1 MLLVLIDYIGFPK
14 MNMASKRAFL
24 PALALIFFGTLQVSA
39 QYIPE
44 VFGKNR
50 IQYRQFNW
58 QYLSSENFD
67 VYYYDA
73 RKTVA
78 QNSLEFLEA
87 EFDRITDLIGYP
99 PYFKTKVFL
108 YNSLADLRQSN
119 VGLNRTVYTSNG
131 ETEFIKPYVEVAN
144 VGTAQEFK
152 EELLFQISD
161 LMVNEMMFGGSL
173 KDIFQSSIL
182 MNLPDWFV
190 DGASL
195 YVSKGWSA
203 EMDDYIR
210 QLIKTRKPKKITRLT
225 GKEAALGGQSVWN
238 FIAEKYGKSSVG
250 NILNYTRI
258 TRNEEKSVL
267 ITLGVTFKQLMNE
280 WYKYYSEMESRVSE
294 SYVMPSDSL
303 NFTSHHNKT
312 TVFTTVKISPDGRYV
327 AFAENDR
334 GRYIVKV
341 RSLENGRERTI
352 ISGGS
357 KVLNQRIDYNLPLLS
372 WADPNTLGVIGLKYG
387 EYLFWLYDLSSRSKL
402 PRELDRFSN
411 IRSLNFSD
419 NGRLAIISADFEGRN
434 DLFLLSSR
442 RDRVRRLTN
451 DLYDD
456 LDPSFIPGSNRIVFS
471 SNRTSDTLRTRNTPD
486 FGSLSGTYNL
496 FVFDLDTT
504 KNLLKRITNTLS
516 KDFGPHASDDN
527 NFYYL
532 SDQRGIVNLFR
543 YNRES
548 GIYSQV
554 TNLASSIKDYD
565 ANFDANTLAY
575 VTTKDRKQDIFV
587 NRNFSF
593 SRQIF
598 TPATRRKE
606 LQQARVIRERRKQEE
621 NKNMSIK
628 DLLNA
633 RLKAAQP
640 ETDTLETRLPVLR
653 DTLTINLDTI
663 AAAER
668 DKLERKAGEVNTDN
682 YQFGEAEE
690 KAAEVR
696 TDNYKFEDEA
706 IKENQPSESFLS
718 RYMKAREKSRIAGP
732 FPYES
737 KFSADN
743 LVASLIIDPMRGMG
757 VLLETQMND
766 MLENYRFHGG
776 IMSTLDLRQGDV
788 FAEFEYLPSFM
799 DFTARFDRKAIRW
812 DPYPN
817 GKVFKYTLHKF
828 EVGASLPLTDRLRVS
843 LKPFGAVA
851 TSIDLGEQPFPL
863 NPPSAIATNRYY
875 AGAKTEIV
883 YDNSVSTGMNLM
895 EGTRGKIS
903 FMHYQ
908 GLTDQ
913 QHSFSRASIDLR
925 HYQKV
930 YREIVLAVRGF
941 AGTFFGPSP
950 KKFLLGGMNNWLF
963 NKTVLEGNTGE
974 GQPNPL
980 GVRGETQDILFVE
993 YATNLRGFDY
1003 ATLFGNS
1010 VMLFNAEFRV
1020 PLIRALTN
1028 GPIASNFFRN
1038 LQFTAFYDVGTS
1050 WSGTPPFTSETSVS
1064 YDVIKDGPFEAHIK
1078 NYINPWL
1085 YSYGVGAR
1093 TVVFSYYVKFDF
1105 AWPVENYEVGKP
1117 RAYLTLGFDF

>member
-1 MLLVLIDYIGFPK
+1 
-14 MNMASKRAFL
+14 MAFKSAFL
-24 PALALIFFGTLQVSA
+24 PAVALIFMSSLQVAA

-44 VFGKNR
+44 SFGKNR

-73 RKTVA
+73 RKAVA
-78 QNSLEFLEA
+78 QNAIEFLEA

-119 VGLNRTVYTSNG
+119 VGLNRNVFTANG

-203 EMDDYIR
+203 EMDDFIR
-210 QLIKTRKPKKITRLT
+210 QLITTRKPKKITRLS
-225 GKEAALGGQSVWN
+225 GREAGLAGQSVWN

-280 WYKYYSEMESRVSE
+280 WYQYYFDMQGKVAQ
-294 SYVMPSDSL
+294 SYVTPPDSAHV
-303 NFTSHHNKT
+303 TRQHNKT
-312 TVFTTVKISPDGRYV
+312 TIYTTVKVSPDGRYI

-341 RSLENGRERTI
+341 RSLESGRERII

-357 KVLNQRIDYNLPLLS
+357 KVLNQRIDYNLPLIS
-372 WADPNTLGVIGLKYG
+372 WADANTLGVIGLKYG
-387 EYLFWLYDLSSRSKL
+387 EYVFWLYDLSTRSKL

-434 DLFLLSSR
+434 DLFLLSAR

-451 DLYDD
+451 DLFDD

-471 SNRTSDTLRTRNTPD
+471 SNRTSDTLRTLSSPD
-486 FGSLSGTYNL
+486 FTELSSTYNL

-516 KDFGPHASDDN
+516 KDFGPLASDDN

-532 SDQRGIVNLFR
+532 SDQRGIVNLFK
-543 YNRES
+543 YNRS
-548 GIYSQV
+548 TGIYSQI
-554 TNLASSIKDYD
+554 TNFTASLKDFD
-565 ANFDANTLAY
+565 ANFDTNTLAY
-575 VTTKDRKQDIFV
+575 VTTRDRKQDIFV
-587 NRNFSF
+587 NRNFNY

-606 LQQARVIRERRKQEE
+606 LQQARVIRERRKQED

-633 RLKAAQP
+633 RLKEAQP
-640 ETDTLETRLPVLR
+640 ENDSLDTLPVLR
-653 DTLTINLDTI
+653 DTLTINIDPPETTQPDTVQTDGNEI
-663 AAAER
+663 
-668 DKLERKAGEVNTDN
+668 NTDN
-682 YQFGEAEE
+682 YQFEVPAQGEV
-690 KAAEVR
+690 EVR

-706 IKENQPSESFLS
+706 VKENQPSESFLS
-718 RYMKAREKSRIAGP
+718 RYMKAREKSRVTGP

-743 LVASLIIDPMRGMG
+743 LIASIVIDPMRGMG

-766 MLENYRFHGG
+766 MLENYRFNGG

-788 FAEFEYLPSFM
+788 FAEFEYLPYFM
-799 DFTARFDRKAIRW
+799 DFSARFDRKAIRW
-812 DPYPN
+812 DPYTN
-817 GKVFKYTLHKF
+817 DNVYKYTLHKF
-828 EVGASLPLTDRLRVS
+828 ELGASLPFTDRFRIS

-851 TSIDLGEQPFPL
+851 TSVDLGEQPFPM
-863 NPPSAIATNRYY
+863 NPPSALTTNRYY
-875 AGAKTEIV
+875 TGAKAELV
-883 YDNSVSTGMNLM
+883 YDNSISTGMNLM

-903 FMHYQ
+903 LTHHQ
-908 GLTDQ
+908 GLSDQ
-913 QHSFSRASIDLR
+913 QHSFSRASVDVR

-930 YREIVLAVRGF
+930 YREIVFAVRGF

-963 NKTVLEGNTGE
+963 NQTELGGNTGE

-980 GVRGETQDILFVE
+980 GIRGETQDILFVE

-1010 VMLFNAEFRV
+1010 VMLMNAELRV

-1050 WSGTPPFTSETSVS
+1050 WSGKPPFTSETSVS
-1064 YDVIKDGPFEAHIK
+1064 YNVIKDGPFEAQIK

-1085 YSYGVGAR
+1085 YSYGVGVR

-1105 AWPVENYEVGKP
+1105 AWPVEDYEVGEP

>member
-1 MLLVLIDYIGFPK
+1 
-14 MNMASKRAFL
+14 MAFRSAFL
-24 PALALIFFGTLQVSA
+24 PAVALLLLGSLQVNA
-39 QYIPE
+39 QYIQE
-44 VFGKNR
+44 TFGKNR

-58 QYLSSENFD
+58 QYLASENFD

-73 RKTVA
+73 RKAVA
-78 QNSLEFLEA
+78 QNAIEFLEA

-119 VGLNRTVYTSNG
+119 VGLNRTLFTANG

-144 VGTAQEFK
+144 VGTAEEFK

-195 YVSKGWSA
+195 YVAKGWSA
-203 EMDDYIR
+203 EMDDFIR
-210 QLIKTRKPKKITRLT
+210 QLMTTRKPKKITRLG
-225 GKEAALGGQSVWN
+225 GKEAGLAGQSVWN

-280 WYKYYSEMESRVSE
+280 WYQYYSDMQNRVAQK
-294 SYVMPSDSL
+294 YVVPPDSSHITL
-303 NFTSHHNKT
+303 HHNKT
-312 TVFTTVKISPDGRYV
+312 TVFTTVKVSPDGRYL

-341 RSLENGRERTI
+341 RSLESGRERTI
-352 ISGGS
+352 MSGGS
-357 KVLNQRIDYNLPLLS
+357 KVLNQRIDYNLPLLA
-372 WADPNTLGVIGLKYG
+372 WADANTLGVIGLKYG
-387 EYLFWLYDLSSRSKL
+387 QYVFWLYDLSSRSKL

-419 NGRLAIISADFEGRN
+419 NGRLAVISADFEGRN
-434 DLFLLSSR
+434 DLFLLSAR

-471 SNRTSDTLRTRNTPD
+471 SNRTSDTLRSATPVD
-486 FGSLSGTYNL
+486 FGKLPETFNL

-504 KNLLKRITNTLS
+504 ENRLARITNTID
-516 KDFGPHASDDN
+516 KDYSPFASDDN

-532 SDQRGIVNLFR
+532 SDQRGITNLFR
-543 YNRES
+543 YHRPT

-554 TNLASSIKDYD
+554 TNFSAGIKHYD
-565 ANFDANTLAY
+565 ANFHTNTLAY
-575 VTTKDRKQDIFV
+575 VTTRDRRQDIFV
-587 NRNFSF
+587 DRNFNF
-593 SRQIF
+593 RRQIF
-598 TPATRRKE
+598 TPPTRRKE
-606 LQQARVIRERRKQEE
+606 LQQVRVLRERRKEE
-621 NKNMSIK
+621 VGTRENLSIK

-633 RLKAAQP
+633 RLKQAQS
-640 ETDTLETRLPVLR
+640 ETDTVDTLPVLR
-653 DTLTINLDTI
+653 DTLTIEVLPADSLRGPT
-663 AAAER
+663 
-668 DKLERKAGEVNTDN
+668 EVNTDN
-682 YQFGEAEE
+682 YQFDVEEETPAEQPI
-690 KAAEVR
+690 AEVR
-696 TDNYKFEDEA
+696 TDNYEFEDEA
-706 IKENQPSESFLS
+706 VKENQPSESFLS
-718 RYMKAREKSRIAGP
+718 RYMKAREKSRVTGP

-743 LVASLIIDPMRGMG
+743 VVASIIVDPMRGMG

-766 MLENYRFHGG
+766 MLENYRFNGG

-788 FAEFEYLPSFM
+788 FAEFEYLPHFM
-799 DFTARFDRKAIRW
+799 DFSARFDRKAIRW
-812 DPYPN
+812 DPYTN
-817 GKVFKYTLHKF
+817 GNIYKYTLHRF
-828 EVGASLPLTDRLRVS
+828 EVGASLPFSDRLRVS
-843 LKPFGAVA
+843 FKPFGSVA
-851 TSIDLGEQPFPL
+851 TSVDMGEQPFPL
-863 NPPSAIATNRYY
+863 NPPSAVATNRYY
-875 AGAKTEIV
+875 AGATAEIV

-895 EGTRGKIS
+895 EGSRGKIS
-903 FMHYQ
+903 LTHHQ
-908 GLTDQ
+908 GLSDSRY
-913 QHSFSRASIDLR
+913 SFSRASIDLR

-930 YREIVLAVRGF
+930 YREIVFAVRGF
-941 AGTFFGPSP
+941 AGTYFGPSP

-963 NKTVLEGNTGE
+963 NQTELGGNTSE

-980 GVRGETQDILFVE
+980 GIRAETQDILFVE

-1010 VMLFNAEFRV
+1010 VMLLNAELRI

-1050 WSGTPPFTSETSVS
+1050 WSGKPPFTSETAVS
-1064 YDVIKDGPFEAHIK
+1064 YSLIKNGPFQARIK

-1085 YSYGVGAR
+1085 YSYGVGVR

-1105 AWPVENYEVGKP
+1105 AWPVEDYKVGEP
-1117 RAYLTLGFDF
+1117 RAFLTLGFDF

>member
-1 MLLVLIDYIGFPK
+1 MSLK
-14 MNMASKRAFL
+14 SRFL
-24 PALALIFFGTLQVSA
+24 PALALIFLASLEVSA
-39 QYIPE
+39 QYLPE

-50 IQYRQFNW
+50 IQYRQFKW

-73 RKTVA
+73 RKVVA
-78 QNSLEFLEA
+78 QNALEYLEA

-119 VGLNRTVYTSNG
+119 VGLNRTVYTVNG

-195 YVSKGWSA
+195 YVAKGWSA

-210 QLIKTRKPKKITRLT
+210 QHIRTKKPKKVSRLG
-225 GKEAALGGQSVWN
+225 GKEAALAGQSVWN

-267 ITLGVTFKQLMNE
+267 ITLGVTFKQLMAE
-280 WYKYYSEMESRVSE
+280 WYKYYSDMDARIAE
-294 SYVMPSDSL
+294 SYVLPSDSAH
-303 NFTSHHNKT
+303 FTGHHNKT
-312 TVFTTVKISPDGRYV
+312 TLYTTVKVSPDGRYI
-327 AFAENDR
+327 AYAENDR

-341 RSLENGRERTI
+341 RDLNSGREKTI

-357 KVLNQRIDYNLPLLS
+357 KVLNQRIDYSLPLLS
-372 WADPNTLGVIGLKYG
+372 WADQNTLGVVGLRYG
-387 EYLFWLYDLSSRSKL
+387 EYVFWLYDLSTRSKL

-411 IRSLNFSD
+411 IRSLNFSE
-419 NGRLAIISADFEGRN
+419 NGRLAVISADFEGRN

-456 LDPSFIPGSNRIVFS
+456 LDPDFIPGSNRIVFS
-471 SNRTSDTLRTRNTPD
+471 SNRTSDTLRSKVSPD
-486 FGSLSGTYNL
+486 FSQLSGTYNL

-504 KNLLKRITNTLS
+504 KNVLKRITNTLS
-516 KDFGPHASDDN
+516 KDFHPIASDDN

-532 SDQRGIVNLFR
+532 SDQRGIVNVFK
-543 YNRES
+543 YNRAT

-554 TNLASSIKDYD
+554 TNFSSSLKDYD
-565 ANFDANTLAY
+565 ANFDNNMLAY
-575 VTTKDRKQDIFV
+575 VATKHRKQDIFI
-587 NRNFSF
+587 NRNFNYN
-593 SRQIF
+593 RQIF

-633 RLKAAQP
+633 RLK
-640 ETDTLETRLPVLR
+640 ETQNEPDSVQSLPVLR
-653 DTLTINLDTI
+653 DTLTINIDQNVADTVQ
-663 AAAER
+663 
-668 DKLERKAGEVNTDN
+668 RKNGEVNTDN
-682 YQFGEAEE
+682 YQFDVPDKKEPT
-690 KAAEVR
+690 VR

-706 IKENQPSESFLS
+706 VKENQPSESFLS
-718 RYMKAREKSRIAGP
+718 RYMKAREKSRVTGP

-788 FAEFEYLPSFM
+788 FAEFEYLPYFM
-799 DFTARFDRKAIRW
+799 DFSARFDRKAIRW
-812 DPYPN
+812 DPYAN
-817 GKVFKYTLHKF
+817 DNVYKYTFHKL
-828 EVGASLPLTDRLRVS
+828 EVGASLPFTDRLRVS
-843 LKPFGAVA
+843 LNPFGAIA
-851 TSIDLGEQPFPL
+851 TSVDLGEQPFPL
-863 NPPSAIATNRYY
+863 NPPSALTTNRYY
-875 AGAKTEIV
+875 AGAKAEIV

-895 EGTRGKIS
+895 EGTRAKIS
-903 FMHYQ
+903 LTHYM
-908 GLTDQ
+908 GLNDQ
-913 QHSFSRASIDLR
+913 DLSFSRASIDLR

-930 YREIVLAVRGF
+930 YREIVFAVRGF

-950 KKFLLGGMNNWLF
+950 KKFMLGGMNNWLF
-963 NKTVLEGNTGE
+963 NQTELDGNDGE
-974 GQPNPL
+974 GQANPL
-980 GVRGETQDILFVE
+980 GMRAENQDILFVE

-1010 VMLFNAEFRV
+1010 VMLMNAEFRV

-1038 LQFTAFYDVGTS
+1038 LQFTAFYDIGTS
-1050 WSGTPPFTSETSVS
+1050 WSGKPPFTSETSVS
-1064 YDVIKDGPFEAHIK
+1064 YNVIEDGPFQAKIK

-1085 YSYGVGAR
+1085 YSYGLGVR

-1105 AWPVENYEVGKP
+1105 AWPVQNYKVGEP

>member
-1 MLLVLIDYIGFPK
+1 MLLVIIDYIRFPRTD
-14 MNMASKRAFL
+14 MTLRSAFL
-24 PALALIFFGTLQVSA
+24 PVLALIFFGSLDASA
-39 QYIPE
+39 QYAPE

-73 RKTVA
+73 RKVIA

-119 VGLNRTVYTSNG
+119 VGLNRTVFTVNG

-144 VGTAQEFK
+144 LGTAQEFK

-210 QLIKTRKPKKITRLT
+210 QLIKTRKPKKITRLM
-225 GKEAALGGQSVWN
+225 GKEAGLAGQSVWN

-258 TRNEEKSVL
+258 TRNEEKSVQ
-267 ITLGVTFKQLMNE
+267 ITLGVSFKQLMNE
-280 WYKYYSEMESRVSE
+280 WYQYYSEMETRVSQ
-294 SYVMPSDSL
+294 SYVIPADSVD
-303 NFTSHHNKT
+303 FTQKHNKT

-341 RSLENGRERTI
+341 RSLESGRERTI

-357 KVLNQRIDYNLPLLS
+357 KVLNQRIDYNLPLIS
-372 WADPNTLGVIGLKYG
+372 WADASTLGVIGLKYG
-387 EYLFWLYDLSSRSKL
+387 EYVFWLYDLSSRSKL

-456 LDPSFIPGSNRIVFS
+456 LDPSFIPRSNRIVFS
-471 SNRTSDTLRTRNTPD
+471 SNRPSDTLRTKSSPD
-486 FGSLSGTYNL
+486 FGQLPQTYNL

-516 KDFGPHASDDN
+516 KDYGPQASDDN

-532 SDQRGIVNLFR
+532 SDQRGIVNVFK
-543 YNRES
+543 YNRS
-548 GIYSQV
+548 TGIYTQV
-554 TNLASSIKDYD
+554 TNYTSSIKDFD
-565 ANFDANTLAY
+565 VNFSTNTLAF
-575 VTTKDRKQDIFV
+575 VATKKRRQNIFINKNFNF
-587 NRNFSF
+587 NR
-593 SRQIF
+593 QVF

-633 RLKAAQP
+633 RLKEAQP
-640 ETDTLETRLPVLR
+640 ESDTVDTDSVLKDTAPLNFDTLGINPS
-653 DTLTINLDTI
+653 DTAKIRADEI
-663 AAAER
+663 
-668 DKLERKAGEVNTDN
+668 NTDN
-682 YQFGEAEE
+682 YQFDAPE
-690 KAAEVR
+690 KKPEVVS
-696 TDNYKFEDEA
+696 TDNYQFEDEA
-706 IKENQPSESFLS
+706 VKQNQPSESFLS

-776 IMSTLDLRQGDV
+776 IMSTLDLKQGDV

-799 DFTARFDRKAIRW
+799 DFSARFDRKAIRW
-812 DPYPN
+812 EPYAN
-817 GKVFKYTLHKF
+817 SNVFKYTLHKF
-828 EVGASLPLTDRLRVS
+828 EIGASLPFTDRLRVS
-843 LKPFGAVA
+843 VKPFAAIA
-851 TSIDLGEQPFPL
+851 TSVDMGEQPFPL
-863 NPPSAIATNRYY
+863 NPPSAITTNRYY
-875 AGAKTEIV
+875 AGAKSEII

-903 FMHYQ
+903 FSHYQ
-908 GLTDQ
+908 GISDQ
-913 QHSFSRASIDLR
+913 QLSFSRASIDVR

-930 YREIVLAVRGF
+930 YREIVFAVRGF

-950 KKFLLGGMNNWLF
+950 KKFLLGGMENWLF
-963 NKTVLEGNTGE
+963 NKTVLEGRTSE

-980 GVRGETQDILFVE
+980 GVRTETQDILFVE

-1003 ATLFGNS
+1003 ATIFGNS
-1010 VMLFNAEFRV
+1010 AMLMNAELRV

-1038 LQFTAFYDVGTS
+1038 LQFTAFYDIGTS
-1050 WSGTPPFTSETSVS
+1050 WSGKPPFTSKTSVS
-1064 YDVIKDGPFEAHIK
+1064 YNLIKNGPFEAQIK
-1078 NYINPWL
+1078 NYLNPWL
-1085 YSYGVGAR
+1085 YSYGLGAR

>member
-1 MLLVLIDYIGFPK
+1 
-14 MNMASKRAFL
+14 MNMSLKSRFL
-24 PALALIFFGTLQVSA
+24 PALALIFLASLEVSA
-39 QYIPE
+39 QYLPE

-50 IQYRQFNW
+50 IQYRQFKW

-73 RKTVA
+73 RKVVA
-78 QNSLEFLEA
+78 QNALEYLEA

-119 VGLNRTVYTSNG
+119 VGLNRTVYTVNG

-195 YVSKGWSA
+195 YVAKGWSA

-210 QLIKTRKPKKITRLT
+210 QHMRTKKPKKISRL
-225 GKEAALGGQSVWN
+225 GGREAALAGQSVWN

-267 ITLGVTFKQLMNE
+267 ITLGVTFKQLMAE
-280 WYKYYSEMESRVSE
+280 WYKYYSEMDARIAE
-294 SYVMPSDSL
+294 SYVLPSDSTH
-303 NFTSHHNKT
+303 FTGHHNKT
-312 TVFTTVKISPDGRYV
+312 TLYTTVKISQDGRYI
-327 AFAENDR
+327 AYAENDR

-341 RSLENGRERTI
+341 RDLNSGREKTI

-357 KVLNQRIDYNLPLLS
+357 KVLNQRIDYSLPLLS
-372 WADPNTLGVIGLKYG
+372 WADQNTLGVIGLRYG
-387 EYLFWLYDLSSRSKL
+387 EYVFWLYDLSTRSKL

-411 IRSLNFSD
+411 VRSLNFSE
-419 NGRLAIISADFEGRN
+419 NGRLAVISADFEGRN

-456 LDPSFIPGSNRIVFS
+456 LDPDFIPGSNRIVFS
-471 SNRTSDTLRTRNTPD
+471 SNRTSDTLRSKITPD
-486 FGSLSGTYNL
+486 FSQLSGTYNL

-504 KNLLKRITNTLS
+504 KNVLKRITNTLS
-516 KDFGPHASDDN
+516 KDFHPIASDDN

-532 SDQRGIVNLFR
+532 SDQRGIVNVFK
-543 YNRES
+543 YNRAT

-554 TNLASSIKDYD
+554 TNFSSSLKDYD
-565 ANFDANTLAY
+565 ANFDNNMLAY
-575 VTTKDRKQDIFV
+575 VATKHRKQDIFI
-587 NRNFSF
+587 NRNFNY

-633 RLKAAQP
+633 RLK
-640 ETDTLETRLPVLR
+640 ETQKEPDSVQRLPVLR
-653 DTLTINLDTI
+653 DTLTIKIDQNAADTVQ
-663 AAAER
+663 
-668 DKLERKAGEVNTDN
+668 RKKGEVNTDN
-682 YQFGEAEE
+682 YQFDVPDRKEPT
-690 KAAEVR
+690 VR

-706 IKENQPSESFLS
+706 VKENQPSESFLS
-718 RYMKAREKSRIAGP
+718 RYMKAREKSRVAGP

-788 FAEFEYLPSFM
+788 FAEFEYLPYFM
-799 DFTARFDRKAIRW
+799 DFSARFDRKAIRW
-812 DPYPN
+812 DPYAN
-817 GKVFKYTLHKF
+817 DNVYKYTFHKL
-828 EVGASLPLTDRLRVS
+828 EVGASLPFTDRLRVS
-843 LKPFGAVA
+843 LNPFGAIA
-851 TSIDLGEQPFPL
+851 TSVDLGEQPFPL
-863 NPPSAIATNRYY
+863 NPPSALTTNRYY
-875 AGAKTEIV
+875 AGAKAEIV
-883 YDNSVSTGMNLM
+883 YDNSVTTGMNLM

-903 FMHYQ
+903 LTHYM

-913 QHSFSRASIDLR
+913 DLSFSRASIDLR

-930 YREIVLAVRGF
+930 YREIVFAVRGF

-950 KKFLLGGMNNWLF
+950 KKFMLGGMNNWLF
-963 NKTVLEGNTGE
+963 NQTELDGNDGE
-974 GQPNPL
+974 GQANPL
-980 GVRGETQDILFVE
+980 GMRAENQDILFVE

-1010 VMLFNAEFRV
+1010 VMLMNAEFRV

-1038 LQFTAFYDVGTS
+1038 LQFTAFYDIGTS
-1050 WSGTPPFTSETSVS
+1050 WSGKPPFTSETSVS
-1064 YDVIKDGPFEAHIK
+1064 YNVIEDGPFQAKIK

-1085 YSYGVGAR
+1085 YSYGLGVR

-1105 AWPVENYEVGKP
+1105 AWPVQNYKVGEP

>member
-1 MLLVLIDYIGFPK
+1 
-14 MNMASKRAFL
+14 MASKRAIL
-24 PALALIFFGTLQVSA
+24 PALTLVFLAILPGQA
-39 QYIPE
+39 QYTPE

-73 RKTVA
+73 RKAVA
-78 QNSLEFLEA
+78 QNALEFLEA

-108 YNSLADLRQSN
+108 YNSLGDLRQSN
-119 VGLNRTVYTSNG
+119 VGLNRTVYNANG

-144 VGTAQEFK
+144 EGTAQEFK
-152 EELLFQISD
+152 EELLYQISD

-195 YVSKGWSA
+195 YVAKGWSA
-203 EMDDYIR
+203 EMDDFIR
-210 QLIKTRKPKKITRLT
+210 QLMKTRKPKKITRLS
-225 GKEAALGGQSVWN
+225 GREAALAGQSVWN

-280 WYKYYSEMESRVSE
+280 WHRYYSDMANRVSE
-294 SYVMPSDSL
+294 SYVTPSDSL
-303 NFTSHHNKT
+303 NFTTHHNKT
-312 TVFTTVKISPDGRYV
+312 TVFTTVKVSPDGRYL

-341 RSLENGRERTI
+341 RSVENGRERTI

-357 KVLNQRIDYNLPLLS
+357 KVIGQRIDYNLPLIS
-372 WADPNTLGVIGLKYG
+372 WADANTLGVIGLKYG
-387 EYLFWLYDLSSRSKL
+387 EYVFWLYDLSSRSKL

-411 IRSLNFSD
+411 VRSLNFSD
-419 NGRLAIISADFEGRN
+419 NGRLAVISADFEGRN

-471 SNRTSDTLRTRNTPD
+471 SNRTSDTLRARTVPE
-486 FGSLSGTYNL
+486 FGQLSGTYNL

-504 KNLLKRITNTLS
+504 RNLLKRITNTLS
-516 KDFGPHASDDN
+516 KDIMPHALDDN

-543 YNRES
+543 YNRQT

-554 TNLASSIKDYD
+554 TNFSSSIKDYD
-565 ANFDANTLAY
+565 PNFNANILAY
-575 VTTKDRKQDIFV
+575 VLNKERKQDIFV
-587 NRNFSF
+587 NRNFDF
-593 SRQIF
+593 NRQIF

-606 LQQARVIRERRKQEE
+606 LQQARVIREKRRQEE

-633 RLKAAQP
+633 RLREAEPAKDSLV
-640 ETDTLETRLPVLR
+640 TLPVLR
-653 DTLTINLDTI
+653 DTLTIQVDSV
-663 AAAER
+663 ASPPA
-668 DKLERKAGEVNTDN
+668 DSVQRKEGIVNTDN
-682 YQFGEAEE
+682 YEFDAPEV
-690 KAAEVR
+690 KADEVR

-706 IKENQPSESFLS
+706 VRQNQPSESFLS
-718 RYMKAREKSRIAGP
+718 RYMKAREKSRITGP

-799 DFTARFDRKAIRW
+799 DFSARFDRKAIRW
-812 DPYPN
+812 EPYSN
-817 GKVFKYTLHKF
+817 SKVFKYTLHKL
-828 EVGASLPLTDRLRVS
+828 EVGASLPFTDRFRVAV
-843 LKPFGAVA
+843 KPFGAIA
-851 TSIDLGEQPFPL
+851 TSIDLGEQPFPV
-863 NPPSAIATNRYY
+863 NPPSAQATNRYY
-875 AGAKTEIV
+875 AGASTEIV

-908 GLTDQ
+908 GLSDQ

-963 NKTVLEGNTGE
+963 NKTVLEGNTSE

-980 GVRGETQDILFVE
+980 GIRGETQDILFVE

-1003 ATLFGNS
+1003 AQLFGNS

-1050 WSGTPPFTSETSVS
+1050 WSGKPPFSSETSVS
-1064 YDVIKDGPFEAHIK
+1064 YNVIKDGPFEAHIK

-1085 YSYGVGAR
+1085 YSYGVGVR

-1105 AWPVENYEVGKP
+1105 AWPVENYEVGEP

>member
-1 MLLVLIDYIGFPK
+1 
-14 MNMASKRAFL
+14 MALKSAFL
-24 PALALIFFGTLQVSA
+24 PAVALIFLGSLQVNA
-39 QYIPE
+39 QYLPE

-73 RKTVA
+73 RKAVA
-78 QNSLEFLEA
+78 QNAIEFLEA

-119 VGLNRTVYTSNG
+119 VGLNRTVFTANG

-190 DGASL
+190 DGAAL

-203 EMDDYIR
+203 EMDDFIR
-210 QLIKTRKPKKITRLT
+210 QLIKTRKPKKITRLS
-225 GKEAALGGQSVWN
+225 GKEAALAGQSVWN

-258 TRNEEKSVL
+258 TRNEEKSVN
-267 ITLGVTFKQLMNE
+267 ITLGVTFRQLMNE
-280 WYKYYSEMESRVSE
+280 WQKYYSDMETRVGQ
-294 SYVMPSDSL
+294 SYVTPADSAHL
-303 NFTSHHNKT
+303 TRHHNKT
-312 TVFTTVKISPDGRYV
+312 TIYTTVKISPDGRYL

-372 WADPNTLGVIGLKYG
+372 WADANTLGVVGLKYG
-387 EYLFWLYDLSSRSKL
+387 EYVFWLYDLSSRSKL

-419 NGRLAIISADFEGRN
+419 NGRLAVISADFEGRN

-456 LDPSFIPGSNRIVFS
+456 LDPSFVPGSNRIVFS
-471 SNRTSDTLRTRNTPD
+471 SNRTSDTLRTTTTPD
-486 FGSLSGTYNL
+486 FTELGNTYNL

-516 KDFGPHASDDN
+516 KDYSPLALDDN

-532 SDQRGIVNLFR
+532 SDQRGIVNLFK
-543 YNRES
+543 YNRAT

-554 TNLASSIKDYD
+554 TNFAASIKDYD
-565 ANFDANTLAY
+565 ANFENNTLAY
-575 VTTKDRKQDIFV
+575 VTTKNRRQDIFV
-587 NRNFSF
+587 HRNFNYN
-593 SRQIF
+593 RQIF

-633 RLKAAQP
+633 RLKEAQP
-640 ETDTLETRLPVLR
+640 PADSVNELPVVP
-653 DTLTINLDTI
+653 DTLTINVNGRVSADSLQKDS
-663 AAAER
+663 
-668 DKLERKAGEVNTDN
+668 DVVNTDN
-682 YQFGEAEE
+682 YQFDAPEL
-690 KAAEVR
+690 EVR

-706 IKENQPSESFLS
+706 VKENQPSESFLS
-718 RYMKAREKSRIAGP
+718 RYMKAREKSRVAGP

-743 LVASLIIDPMRGMG
+743 LVASIIIDPMRGMG

-766 MLENYRFHGG
+766 MLENYRFNGG

-788 FAEFEYLPSFM
+788 FAEFEYLPYFM

-812 DPYPN
+812 DPYTN
-817 GKVFKYTLHKF
+817 GNVYKYTLHKF
-828 EVGASLPLTDRLRVS
+828 EVGASLPFTDRLRVS
-843 LKPFGAVA
+843 LKPFAAVA
-851 TSIDLGEQPFPL
+851 TSVDLGEQPFPL
-863 NPPSAIATNRYY
+863 NPPAALTTNRYY

-908 GLTDQ
+908 GLSDQ

-930 YREIVLAVRGF
+930 YREIVFAVRGF

-963 NKTVLEGNTGE
+963 NQTERTGNTGE
-974 GQPNPL
+974 GEPNPL
-980 GVRGETQDILFVE
+980 GIRGETQDILFVE

-1010 VMLFNAEFRV
+1010 VMLMNAELRV

-1050 WSGTPPFTSETSVS
+1050 WSGPPPFTSETSVS
-1064 YDVIKDGPFEAHIK
+1064 YNVVKNGPFEAQIK

-1105 AWPVENYEVGKP
+1105 AWPVENYEVGEP

>member
-1 MLLVLIDYIGFPK
+1 
-14 MNMASKRAFL
+14 MAFKSAFL
-24 PALALIFFGTLQVSA
+24 PAVALIFLGSLQASA
-39 QYIPE
+39 QYLPE
-44 VFGKNR
+44 TFGKNR

-73 RKTVA
+73 RKAVA
-78 QNSLEFLEA
+78 QHAIEFLEA

-119 VGLNRTVYTSNG
+119 VGLNRNVFTANG

-203 EMDDYIR
+203 EMDDFIR
-210 QLIKTRKPKKITRLT
+210 QLMKTRKPKKITRLS
-225 GKEAALGGQSVWN
+225 GREAALAGQSVWN
-238 FIAEKYGKSSVG
+238 FIAEKYGRSSVG

-267 ITLGVTFKQLMNE
+267 ITLGVTFRQLMNE
-280 WYKYYSEMESRVSE
+280 WLAYYSGMAERVDQT
-294 SYVMPSDSL
+294 YVTPSDSANL
-303 NFTSHHNKT
+303 TPHHNKT
-312 TVFTTVKISPDGRYV
+312 TVYTTLKISPDGRYL

-341 RSLENGRERTI
+341 RSLDNGRERTI

-357 KVLNQRIDYNLPLLS
+357 KVIGQRIDYNLPLLS
-372 WADPNTLGVIGLKYG
+372 WADANTLGVIGLKYG
-387 EYLFWLYDLSSRSKL
+387 EYVFWLYDLSTRSKL

-411 IRSLNFSD
+411 VRSLNFSD
-419 NGRLAIISADFEGRN
+419 NGRLAVISADFEGRS
-434 DLFLLSSR
+434 DIFLLSTR

-451 DLYDD
+451 DLFDD
-456 LDPSFIPGSNRIVFS
+456 LDPSFVPGSNRIVFS
-471 SNRTSDTLRTRNTPD
+471 SNRTSDTLRMQSSPD
-486 FGSLSGTYNL
+486 FSELSGTYNL

-504 KNLLKRITNTLS
+504 KNLLQRITNTLS
-516 KDFGPHASDDN
+516 KDYGAQASDNN

-532 SDQRGIVNLFR
+532 SDQRGIVNLFK
-543 YNRES
+543 YNRAT

-554 TNLASSIKDYD
+554 TNFAASIKDYD
-565 ANFDANTLAY
+565 ANFENNTLAY
-575 VTTKDRKQDIFV
+575 VTTKKRRQEIFV
-587 NRNFSF
+587 NRNFNF
-593 SRQIF
+593 NRQIF

-633 RLKAAQP
+633 RLKQAQP
-640 ETDTLETRLPVLR
+640 ER
-653 DTLTINLDTI
+653 DTLAMNVLPVIPDTLDLRVEDQHSPADSTRTPD
-663 AAAER
+663 EPN
-668 DKLERKAGEVNTDN
+668 EVNTDN
-682 YQFGEAEE
+682 YEFDVPAQDGV
-690 KAAEVR
+690 EVS
-696 TDNYKFEDEA
+696 TDNYRFEDEA
-706 IKENQPSESFLS
+706 VKENQPSESFLS
-718 RYMKAREKSRIAGP
+718 RYMKAREKSRVTGP

-743 LVASLIIDPMRGMG
+743 LVASIIIDPMRGMG

-766 MLENYRFHGG
+766 MLENYRFNGG

-788 FAEFEYLPSFM
+788 FAEFEYLPYFM
-799 DFTARFDRKAIRW
+799 DFSARFDRKAIRW
-812 DPYPN
+812 DPYTN
-817 GKVFKYTLHKF
+817 DNVYKYTLHKL
-828 EVGASLPLTDRLRVS
+828 EIGASLPFTDRLRVS

-851 TSIDLGEQPFPL
+851 TSVDLGEQPFPL
-863 NPPSAIATNRYY
+863 NPPSALTTNRYY

-895 EGTRGKIS
+895 EGTRGKMS

-908 GLTDQ
+908 GLSDQ

-930 YREIVLAVRGF
+930 YREIVFAVRGF

-963 NKTVLEGNTGE
+963 NQTELDGNTGE

-980 GVRGETQDILFVE
+980 GIRGETQDILFVE

-1010 VMLFNAEFRV
+1010 VMLLNAELRV

-1050 WSGTPPFTSETSVS
+1050 WSGPPPFTSETSVS
-1064 YDVIKDGPFEAHIK
+1064 YNIIKDGPFQAQIK

-1105 AWPVENYEVGKP
+1105 AWPVEDYEVGEP

>member
-1 MLLVLIDYIGFPK
+1 MLFVVFDYIGFPK
-14 MNMASKRAFL
+14 MNMAFKSVFL
-24 PALALIFFGTLQVSA
+24 PTLALIFLGSLTASA
-39 QYIPE
+39 QYLPE
-44 VFGKNR
+44 TFGKNR
-50 IQYRQFNW
+50 IQYRQFKW

-73 RKTVA
+73 RKAVA

-119 VGLNRTVYTSNG
+119 VGLNRTVYAANG

-210 QLIKTRKPKKITRLT
+210 QLMKTRKPKKITRLS
-225 GKEAALGGQSVWN
+225 GREAALAGQSVWN

-280 WYKYYSEMESRVSE
+280 WYKYYTEMDTRVAE
-294 SYVMPSDSL
+294 SYILPPDSAH
-303 NFTSHHNKT
+303 FTSHHNKT
-312 TVFTTVKISPDGRYV
+312 TLYTTVRVSPDGRYV

-341 RSLENGRERTI
+341 RALNSGRERTI

-357 KVLNQRIDYNLPLLS
+357 KVLNQRIDYNLPLIS

-387 EYLFWLYDLSSRSKL
+387 EYVFWLYDLSSRSKL

-419 NGRLAIISADFEGRN
+419 NGRLAVISADFEGRN

-456 LDPSFIPGSNRIVFS
+456 LDPGFVPGSNRIVFS
-471 SNRTSDTLRTRNTPD
+471 SNRTSDTLRAKASPD
-486 FGSLSGTYNL
+486 FTQLAGTYNL

-504 KNLLKRITNTLS
+504 KNLLKRITNTVS
-516 KDFGPHASDDN
+516 KDIRPMAADDD

-543 YNRES
+543 YNRTT

-554 TNLASSIKDYD
+554 TNFASSIKDYD
-565 ANFDANTLAY
+565 ANFDNSTLAY

-587 NRNFSF
+587 NRNFNF
-593 SRQIF
+593 NRQIF

-633 RLKAAQP
+633 RLKETQP
-640 ETDTLETRLPVLR
+640 SGDSLETLPVVP
-653 DTLTINLDTI
+653 DTLTITVNPVAENPADTTQRS
-663 AAAER
+663 ENV
-668 DKLERKAGEVNTDN
+668 VNTDN
-682 YQFGEAEE
+682 YQFDVPE
-690 KAAEVR
+690 KKEPEVR
-696 TDNYKFEDEA
+696 TDNYRFEDDA
-706 IKENQPSESFLS
+706 VKENQPSESFLS
-718 RYMKAREKSRIAGP
+718 RYMKAREKSRITGP

-737 KFSADN
+737 KFTADN

-766 MLENYRFHGG
+766 MLESYRFNGG

-788 FAEFEYLPSFM
+788 FAEFEYLPYFM
-799 DFTARFDRKAIRW
+799 DFSARFDRKAIRW
-812 DPYPN
+812 DPYSN
-817 GKVFKYTLHKF
+817 DNVYKYTLHKL
-828 EVGASLPLTDRLRVS
+828 ELGASLPFTDRLRVS
-843 LKPFGAVA
+843 LKPFGAIA
-851 TSIDLGEQPFPL
+851 TSVDLGEQPFPL
-863 NPPSAIATNRYY
+863 NPPSALTTNRYY

-903 FMHYQ
+903 LMHYQ
-908 GLTDQ
+908 GLSDQ
-913 QHSFSRASIDLR
+913 QLSFSRASIDLR

-930 YREIVLAVRGF
+930 YREIVFAVRGF

-963 NKTVLEGNTGE
+963 NQTELDGSDGE
-974 GQPNPL
+974 GYANPL
-980 GVRGETQDILFVE
+980 GIRGETQDILFVE

-1003 ATLFGNS
+1003 GTLFGNS
-1010 VMLFNAEFRV
+1010 VMLMNAEFRV

-1038 LQFTAFYDVGTS
+1038 LQFTAFYDIGTS
-1050 WSGTPPFTSETSVS
+1050 WSGPPPFTSETSVS
-1064 YDVIKDGPFEAHIK
+1064 YNVIEDGPFRAQIK

-1085 YSYGVGAR
+1085 YSYGLGVR

-1105 AWPVENYEVGKP
+1105 AWPVQNYEVGEP

>member
-1 MLLVLIDYIGFPK
+1 MLLGLIDYIEFPK
-14 MNMASKRAFL
+14 VTMALKSAIL
-24 PALALIFFGTLQVSA
+24 PVLALIFIGFIDASA
-39 QYIPE
+39 QIPE

-73 RKTVA
+73 RKNVA
-78 QNSLEFLEA
+78 QNSLEFLEG

-119 VGLNRTVYTSNG
+119 VGLNRNVFTANG
-131 ETEFIKPYVEVAN
+131 ETEFVKPYVEVAN
-144 VGTAQEFK
+144 VGTAQELK

-210 QLIKTRKPKKITRLT
+210 QLIKTRKPKKITKLSGR
-225 GKEAALGGQSVWN
+225 EAALAGQSVWN

-267 ITLGVTFKQLMNE
+267 ITLGVSFRQLMNE
-280 WYKYYSEMESRVSE
+280 WYRYYSEMESRVSQ
-294 SYVMPSDSL
+294 SYIVPPDSTF
-303 NFTSHHNKT
+303 FTHQHNKT
-312 TVFTTVKISPDGRYV
+312 TVFTTVKISPDGKYM

-341 RSLENGRERTI
+341 RSLANGRDKTI

-357 KVLNQRIDYNLPLLS
+357 KVINQRIDYNLPLLS
-372 WADPNTLGVIGLKYG
+372 WADANTLGVVGLKYG
-387 EYLFWLYDLSSRSKL
+387 EYVFWLYDLSTRSKL

-419 NGRLAIISADFEGRN
+419 NGRLAVLSADFEGRN
-434 DLFLLSSR
+434 DLFLISSR

-456 LDPSFIPGSNRIVFS
+456 LDPSFIPGTNRVVFS
-471 SNRTSDTLRTRNTPD
+471 SNRTSDTLRAKSSPD
-486 FGSLSGTYNL
+486 FSQLSETYNL

-504 KNLLKRITNTLS
+504 KNLLKRVTNTLS
-516 KDFGPHASDDN
+516 KDFAPQAADEN

-532 SDQRGIVNLFR
+532 SDQRGIVNIFR
-543 YNRES
+543 YNRPT

-554 TNLASSIKDYD
+554 TNYTSSIKDFD
-565 ANFDANTLAY
+565 VNFTTNTLAF
-575 VTTKDRKQDIFV
+575 VTTKDRKQDIFINKNFNF
-587 NRNFSF
+587 NR
-593 SRQIF
+593 QVF

-628 DLLNA
+628 DLLNS
-633 RLKAAQP
+633 RLKENQP
-640 ETDTLETRLPVLR
+640 EKDSIVSQNTLDITPDTASDSLKR
-653 DTLTINLDTI
+653 IN
-663 AAAER
+663 
-668 DKLERKAGEVNTDN
+668 GEVNTDN
-682 YQFGEAEE
+682 YQFDAPVKEP
-690 KAAEVR
+690 AAVS
-696 TDNYKFEDEA
+696 TDNYQFEDEA
-706 IKENQPSESFLS
+706 VKQNQPSESFLT
-718 RYMKAREKSRIAGP
+718 RYMKAREKSRITGP

-737 KFSADN
+737 KFLKDN
-743 LVASLIIDPMRGMG
+743 LVASLLVDPLRGMG
-757 VLLETQMND
+757 VLLEAQMND

-776 IMSTLDLRQGDV
+776 IMSTLDLKQGDF

-799 DFTARFDRKAIRW
+799 DFIARFDRKAIRW
-812 DPYPN
+812 DPQNAY
-817 GKVFKYTLHKF
+817 KYTLHRF
-828 EVGASLPLTDRLRVS
+828 EVGASIPFTDRLRVS
-843 LKPFGAVA
+843 LKPFGLVA
-851 TSIDLGEQPFPL
+851 TSVDLGEQPFPV
-863 NPPSAIATNRYY
+863 NPPSAISTNRFY
-875 AGAKTEIV
+875 AGAKSEIV
-883 YDNSVSTGMNLM
+883 YDNSVTTGMNLM
-895 EGTRGKIS
+895 EGTRAKIS
-903 FMHYQ
+903 LTHHQ
-908 GLTDQ
+908 GISNQ
-913 QHSFSRASIDLR
+913 QLSFSRASIDVR

-930 YREIVLAVRGF
+930 YREIVFAVRGF
-941 AGTFFGPSP
+941 AGTFFGPAP
-950 KKFLLGGMNNWLF
+950 KKFLLGGMDNWLF
-963 NKTVLEGNTGE
+963 NKTILEGNTSE

-980 GVRGETQDILFVE
+980 GVQAETQDILFVE

-1010 VMLFNAEFRV
+1010 AMLFNAELRV

-1038 LQFTAFYDVGTS
+1038 LQFTAFYDIGTS
-1050 WSGTPPFTSETSVS
+1050 WSGKPPFTSETSVS
-1064 YDVIKDGPFEAHIK
+1064 YNVIRNGPFEAKIK
-1078 NYINPWL
+1078 NYLNPWL
-1085 YSYGVGAR
+1085 YSYGLGAR
-1093 TVVFSYYVKFDF
+1093 TVVFSYYVKFDL
-1105 AWPVENYEVGKP
+1105 AWPVENYSVGKP
-1117 RAYLTLGFDF
+1117 RAFLTLGFDF

>member
-1 MLLVLIDYIGFPK
+1 MLVVLIDYIGFPK
-14 MNMASKRAFL
+14 MNMAFKSAFL
-24 PALALIFFGTLQVSA
+24 PALAMIFLGLIEARA
-39 QYIPE
+39 QYQYMPE
-44 VFGKNR
+44 TFGKNR

-73 RKTVA
+73 RKAVA
-78 QNSLEFLEA
+78 QNALEFLEA

-119 VGLNRTVYTSNG
+119 VGLNRTVFTANG

-152 EELLFQISD
+152 EELLYQISD

-195 YVSKGWSA
+195 YVAKGWSA

-210 QLIKTRKPKKITRLT
+210 QLMKTRKPKKITRL
-225 GKEAALGGQSVWN
+225 GGREAALAGQSVWN

-280 WYKYYSEMESRVSE
+280 WYKYYSDMENRVAQA
-294 SYVMPSDSL
+294 YVMPPDSAH
-303 NFTSHHNKT
+303 FTSHHNKT
-312 TVFTTVKISPDGRYV
+312 TVFTTVRVSPDGRYI

-341 RSLENGRERTI
+341 RSLETGREKTI
-352 ISGGS
+352 LSGGS
-357 KVLNQRIDYNLPLLS
+357 KVLNQRIDYNLPLLA
-372 WADPNTLGVIGLKYG
+372 WADGNTLGVIGLKYG
-387 EYLFWLYDLSSRSKL
+387 EYVFWLYDLSSRSKL

-411 IRSLNFSD
+411 IRSLSFSD
-419 NGRLAIISADFEGRN
+419 NGRLAVISADFEGRN

-471 SNRTSDTLRTRNTPD
+471 SNRTSDSLRALSSPD
-486 FGSLSGTYNL
+486 FSQLTGTYNL

-504 KNLLKRITNTLS
+504 KNMLTRITNTLS
-516 KDFGPHASDDN
+516 KDYRPLASDDN

-532 SDQRGIVNLFR
+532 SDQRGIVNVFR
-543 YNRES
+543 YDRRT
-548 GIYSQV
+548 GIYTQV
-554 TNLASSIKDYD
+554 TNFASSIKDYD
-565 ANFDANTLAY
+565 AGFDANILSY
-575 VTTKDRKQDIFV
+575 VATKERKQDIFI
-587 NRNFSF
+587 NRDFNFD
-593 SRQIF
+593 RQIF

-606 LQQARVIRERRKQEE
+606 LQQARVIREKRKQEE

-633 RLKAAQP
+633 RLREAQP
-640 ETDTLETRLPVLR
+640 ENDSVETLPVLK
-653 DTLTINLDTI
+653 DTLTINVEAPQSTTPDS
-663 AAAER
+663 AQQN
-668 DKLERKAGEVNTDN
+668 VNTDN
-682 YQFGEAEE
+682 YQFDVPEQETP
-690 KAAEVR
+690 EVR

-706 IKENQPSESFLS
+706 VKENQPSESFLS
-718 RYMKAREKSRIAGP
+718 RYMKAREKSRITGP

-743 LVASLIIDPMRGMG
+743 LVASLVIDPMRGMG

-788 FAEFEYLPSFM
+788 FAEFEYLPYFM
-799 DFTARFDRKAIRW
+799 DFSARFDRKAIRW
-812 DPYPN
+812 DPYAN
-817 GKVFKYTLHKF
+817 DNAYKYTLHKF
-828 EVGASLPLTDRLRVS
+828 EVGASLPFTDRLRVS
-843 LKPFGAVA
+843 LKPFAAVT
-851 TSIDLGEQPFPL
+851 TSVDLGEQPFPL
-863 NPPSAIATNRYY
+863 NPPSDVTTNRYY
-875 AGAKTEIV
+875 AGAKSEIV

-903 FMHYQ
+903 FMHWQ
-908 GLTDQ
+908 GLTEQ

-950 KKFLLGGMNNWLF
+950 QKFMLGGMNNWLF
-963 NKTVLEGNTGE
+963 NQTELGGTTSE

-980 GVRGETQDILFVE
+980 GMRAENPDILFVE

-1010 VMLFNAEFRV
+1010 VMLFNAEFRI

-1050 WSGTPPFTSETSVS
+1050 WSGKPPFTSETSVS
-1064 YDVIKDGPFEAHIK
+1064 YNVITDGPFQAQIK

-1085 YSYGVGAR
+1085 YSYGVGVR

-1105 AWPVENYEVGKP
+1105 AWPVENYEVGEP

>member
-14 MNMASKRAFL
+14 MNMASKRAIL
-24 PALALIFFGTLQVSA
+24 PALALIFLASLEVSA

-44 VFGKNR
+44 TFGKNR

-73 RKTVA
+73 RKAVA
-78 QNSLEFLEA
+78 QNALEFLEA

-119 VGLNRTVYTSNG
+119 VGLNRTVFTANG

-152 EELLFQISD
+152 EELLYQISD

-195 YVSKGWSA
+195 YVAKGWSA
-203 EMDDYIR
+203 EMDDFIR
-210 QLIKTRKPKKITRLT
+210 QLIKTRKPKKITRLM
-225 GKEAALGGQSVWN
+225 GREAALAGQSVWN

-280 WYKYYSEMESRVSE
+280 WYKYYSDMETRVSE
-294 SYVMPSDSL
+294 SYLIPGDSL
-303 NFTSHHNKT
+303 NLTTHHNKS

-341 RSLENGRERTI
+341 RALETGRERTI

-357 KVLNQRIDYNLPLLS
+357 KVINQRIDYNLPLIS
-372 WADPNTLGVIGLKYG
+372 WADANTLGVIGLKYG
-387 EYLFWLYDLSSRSKL
+387 EYVFWLYDLSSRSKL

-419 NGRLAIISADFEGRN
+419 NGRLAVISADFEGRN

-451 DLYDD
+451 DLFDD

-471 SNRTSDTLRTRNTPD
+471 SNRNSDTLRSQSPPD
-486 FGSLSGTYNL
+486 FGALSSTYNL

-504 KNLLKRITNTLS
+504 RNMLKRITNTLS
-516 KDFGPHASDDN
+516 KDFAPHAADDD

-543 YNRES
+543 YNRQT

-554 TNLASSIKDYD
+554 TNFASSIKDYD
-565 ANFDANTLAY
+565 ANFESGTLAY
-575 VTTKDRKQDIFV
+575 VTNKDRKQDIFV
-587 NRNFSF
+587 NRNFNF
-593 SRQIF
+593 NQQTF

-633 RLKAAQP
+633 RLREAQP
-640 ETDTLETRLPVLR
+640 QSDSLELPPVLE
-653 DTLTINLDTI
+653 DTLTINVDTLSQD
-663 AAAER
+663 APDSARRNSE
-668 DKLERKAGEVNTDN
+668 EVNTDN
-682 YQFGEAEE
+682 YQFDDQAE
-690 KAAEVR
+690 KTVEVR
-696 TDNYKFEDEA
+696 TDNYRFEDEA
-706 IKENQPSESFLS
+706 VKENQPSESFLS
-718 RYMKAREKSRIAGP
+718 RYMKAREKSRITGP

-743 LVASLIIDPMRGMG
+743 LVASLIIDPLRGMG

-799 DFTARFDRKAIRW
+799 DFSARFDRKAIRW

-817 GKVFKYTLHKF
+817 GKVFKYTLHQF
-828 EVGASLPLTDRLRVS
+828 EVGASLPFTDRLRVS

-851 TSIDLGEQPFPL
+851 TSIDLGEQPFPA

-908 GLTDQ
+908 GLSDQ

-941 AGTFFGPSP
+941 AGTFFRPSP
-950 KKFLLGGMNNWLF
+950 KTFLLGGMNNWLF
-963 NKTVLEGNTGE
+963 NKTQLEGNTSE

-980 GVRGETQDILFVE
+980 GYRGETQDILFVE
-993 YATNLRGFDY
+993 FANLRGFDY

-1010 VMLFNAEFRV
+1010 VMLLNAEFRV

-1050 WSGTPPFTSETSVS
+1050 WSGKPPFTSETSVS
-1064 YDVIKDGPFEAHIK
+1064 YNVVTDGPFEARIK

-1085 YSYGVGAR
+1085 YSYGLGVR

>member
-1 MLLVLIDYIGFPK
+1 MLVGLIDYIVFPK
-14 MNMASKRAFL
+14 MNMASKRAIL
-24 PALALIFFGTLQVSA
+24 PALTLVFLAILPGQA
-39 QYIPE
+39 QYTPE

-73 RKTVA
+73 RKAVA
-78 QNSLEFLEA
+78 QNALEFLEA

-108 YNSLADLRQSN
+108 YNSLGDLRQSN
-119 VGLNRTVYTSNG
+119 VGLNRTVYNANG

-144 VGTAQEFK
+144 EGTAQEFK
-152 EELLFQISD
+152 EELLYQISD

-195 YVSKGWSA
+195 YVAKGWSA
-203 EMDDYIR
+203 EMDDFIR
-210 QLIKTRKPKKITRLT
+210 QLMKTRKPKKITRLS
-225 GKEAALGGQSVWN
+225 GREAALAGQSVWN

-280 WYKYYSEMESRVSE
+280 WHRYYSDMANRVSE
-294 SYVMPSDSL
+294 SYVTPSDSL
-303 NFTSHHNKT
+303 NFTTHHNKT
-312 TVFTTVKISPDGRYV
+312 TVFTTVKVSPDGRYL

-341 RSLENGRERTI
+341 RSVENGRERTI

-357 KVLNQRIDYNLPLLS
+357 KVIGQRIDYNLPLIS
-372 WADPNTLGVIGLKYG
+372 WADANTLGVIGLKYG
-387 EYLFWLYDLSSRSKL
+387 EYVFWLYDLSSRSKL

-411 IRSLNFSD
+411 VRSLNFSD
-419 NGRLAIISADFEGRN
+419 NGRLAVISADFEGRN

-471 SNRTSDTLRTRNTPD
+471 SNRTSDTLRARTVPE
-486 FGSLSGTYNL
+486 FGQLSGTYNL

-504 KNLLKRITNTLS
+504 RNLLKRITNTLS
-516 KDFGPHASDDN
+516 KDIMPHALDDN

-543 YNRES
+543 YNRQT

-554 TNLASSIKDYD
+554 TNFSSSIKDYD
-565 ANFDANTLAY
+565 PNFNANILAY
-575 VTTKDRKQDIFV
+575 VLNKERKQDIFV
-587 NRNFSF
+587 NRNFDF
-593 SRQIF
+593 NRQIF

-606 LQQARVIRERRKQEE
+606 LQQARVIREKRRQEE

-633 RLKAAQP
+633 RLREAEPAKDSLV
-640 ETDTLETRLPVLR
+640 TLPVLR
-653 DTLTINLDTI
+653 DTLTIQVDSV
-663 AAAER
+663 ASPPA
-668 DKLERKAGEVNTDN
+668 DSVQRKEGIVNTDN
-682 YQFGEAEE
+682 YEFDAPEV
-690 KAAEVR
+690 KADEVR

-706 IKENQPSESFLS
+706 VRQNQPSESFLS
-718 RYMKAREKSRIAGP
+718 RYMKAREKSRITGP

-799 DFTARFDRKAIRW
+799 DFSARFDRKAIRW
-812 DPYPN
+812 EPYSN
-817 GKVFKYTLHKF
+817 SKVFKYTLHKL
-828 EVGASLPLTDRLRVS
+828 EVGASLPFTDRFRVAV
-843 LKPFGAVA
+843 KPFGAIA
-851 TSIDLGEQPFPL
+851 TSIDLGEQPFPV
-863 NPPSAIATNRYY
+863 NPPSAQATNRYY
-875 AGAKTEIV
+875 AGASTEIV

-908 GLTDQ
+908 GLSDQ

-963 NKTVLEGNTGE
+963 NKTVLEGNTSE

-980 GVRGETQDILFVE
+980 GIRGETQDILFVE

-1003 ATLFGNS
+1003 AQLFGNS

-1050 WSGTPPFTSETSVS
+1050 WSGKPPFSSETSVS
-1064 YDVIKDGPFEAHIK
+1064 YNVIKDGPFEAHIK

-1085 YSYGVGAR
+1085 YSYGVGVR

-1105 AWPVENYEVGKP
+1105 AWPVENYEVGEP